1 MRTILV
7 TGGRT
12 YADAAKV
19 DEVLGTILVRAA
31 MAHPNEECPMV
42 VRHGDATG
50 ADRLAKEWCE
60 ANGVPDD
67 PFPVV
72 MSEWRRYGKAAGPI
86 RNARMI
92 AEPPTPDLVVAFPG
106 NDGTADCV
114 RQAREAGIPVLVVP
128 PRTDTGPTT
137 EVAGPV

>member
-1 MRTILV
+1 MRTIVV

-19 DEVLGTILVRAA
+19 AEVLSTVLARAGS
-31 MAHPNEECPMV
+31 MV

-72 MSEWRRYGKAAGPI
+72 MSEWRTYGKAAGPI
-86 RNARMI
+86 RNARML
-92 AEPPTPDLVVAFPG
+92 AELPTPDMVVAFPG
-106 NDGTADCV
+106 GAGTADCV
-114 RQAREAGIPVLVVP
+114 RQAREAGIPVVVVP
-128 PRTDTGPTT
+128 
-137 EVAGPV
+137 

>member
-1 MRTILV
+1 MDLDAAMRTILV
-7 TGGRT
+7 CGGRD

-19 DEVLGTILVRAA
+19 DEVLGTVLVRAA
-31 MAHPNEECPMV
+31 MAHPGVDRPMV

-72 MSEWRRYGKAAGPI
+72 MSEWRMYGKSAGPI

-92 AEPPTPDLVVAFPG
+92 AEPPKPDLVVAFPG
-106 NDGTADCV
+106 GAGTADCV
-114 RQAREAGIPVLVVP
+114 RQAREAGIPVLTVQTPGRP
-128 PRTDTGPTT
+128 PK
-137 EVAGPV
+137 

>member
-12 YADAAKV
+12 YSDAARV
-19 DEVLGTILVRAA
+19 AEVLGTVLARAGS
-31 MAHPNEECPMV
+31 MV

-50 ADRLAKEWCE
+50 ADSLAKSWCE

-72 MSEWRRYGKAAGPI
+72 MSEWRTYGKAAGPI
-86 RNARMI
+86 RNARML

-106 NDGTADCV
+106 GAGTADCV
-114 RQAREAGIPVLVVP
+114 RQARDTGIPVVVVP
-128 PRTDTGPTT
+128 
-137 EVAGPV
+137 A

>member
-7 TGGRT
+7 CGGRD
-12 YADAAKV
+12 YSDAAKV
-19 DEVLGTILVRAA
+19 AEVLSTVLSRAGS
-31 MAHPNEECPMV
+31 MV

-50 ADRLAKEWCE
+50 ADRLAKKWCE

-67 PFPVV
+67 PFQVT
-72 MSEWRRYGKAAGPI
+72 MSEWRMHGKSAGPI

-106 NDGTADCV
+106 GAGTADCV
-114 RQAREAGIPVLVVP
+114 AQARAAGIPVLTVQTPGRP
-128 PRTDTGPTT
+128 PK
-137 EVAGPV
+137 

>member
-1 MRTILV
+1 MDAVKTILV
-7 TGGRT
+7 CGGRD

-19 DEVLGTILVRAA
+19 AEVLSTILSRAGS
-31 MAHPNEECPMV
+31 MV

-60 ANGVPDD
+60 ANGVLDD

-72 MSEWRRYGKAAGPI
+72 MSEWRTYGKSAGPI

-106 NDGTADCV
+106 GAGTADCA
-114 RQAREAGIPVLVVP
+114 RQAREAGIPVLTVQTPGRP
-128 PRTDTGPTT
+128 PK
-137 EVAGPV
+137 